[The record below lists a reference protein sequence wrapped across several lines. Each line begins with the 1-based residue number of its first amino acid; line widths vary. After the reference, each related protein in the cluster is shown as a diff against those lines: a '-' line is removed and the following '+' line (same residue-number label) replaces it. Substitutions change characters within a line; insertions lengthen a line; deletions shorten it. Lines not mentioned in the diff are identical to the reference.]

1 MNYFLKSIA
10 VLVIFLTTS
19 FGFAQESS
27 ISGKIIDNEFNEPLA
42 FASIQVK
49 GANFSTNS
57 EFDGSYMIS
66 LTPGKYTLIFS
77 FAGYKSIQVK
87 DVMVEEG
94 QGTSLDITLDAHILK
109 SEKIT
114 SSADGKNE

>member
-10 VLVIFLTTS
+10 VLVLFLTTS
-19 FGFAQESS
+19 FGFAQESN

-49 GANFSTNS
+49 DTNFSTNS
-57 EFDGSYMIS
+57 EFDGSYIIS
-66 LTPGKYTLIFS
+66 LNPGKYTLIFS
-77 FAGYKSIQVK
+77 FPGYKSIEVK
-87 DVMVEEG
+87 DVMVEG
-94 QGTSLDITLDAHILK
+94 DHGISLDITLDAHILR